1 MKADPAAYADYLAR
15 ARMNYRL
22 RQEVRGRKPR
32 TGSSLAIDAYRTAN
46 GGAADRSLDP
56 EPLRAWL
63 RAALAQEARHDV
75 DFAHFCQ
82 RIGCGDRQ
90 LRAILGGQYAT
101 VSLHTADRLL
111 TNYGRP
117 VVIRSRDLEARLVAW
132 AHELPGNGTRLLR
145 YMDRAEQVAHLA
157 DVSLMS
163 LSDLWPELNA

>member
-1 MKADPAAYADYLAR
+1 VTTATRTTAPAGPPCPPSAATRSTSGAWKASAPTRSA
-15 ARMNYRL
+15 
-22 RQEVRGRKPR
+22 
-32 TGSSLAIDAYRTAN
+32 SN
-46 GGAADRSLDP
+46 G
-56 EPLRAWL
+56 
-63 RAALAQEARHDV
+63 